1 MTVTE
6 FAVTLLRS

>member
-6 FAVTLLRS
+6 FWIISWFS